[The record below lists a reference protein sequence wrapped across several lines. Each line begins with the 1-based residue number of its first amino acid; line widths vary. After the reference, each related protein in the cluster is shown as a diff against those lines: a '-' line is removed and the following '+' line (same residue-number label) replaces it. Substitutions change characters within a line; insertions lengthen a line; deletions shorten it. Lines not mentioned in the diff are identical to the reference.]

1 MNEDIDDFLSYIASE
16 RGLALNTVEAY
27 ERDVK
32 AFSKFLKEKNIVS
45 VQFVTTE
52 SIVSYLTQLTKE
64 LYATASIY
72 RSLMAIKM
80 FFRFLLRE
88 GKIGVNQAL
97 YLQSPKLWQLIPSV
111 LTHEEVEAL
120 LKMPDLST
128 EYGLRDK
135 ALLEVLYASGLRVSE
150 LCALD
155 IYSVDEQSVR
165 VIGKGQKTRIV
176 PIGEVALEAIDAY
189 LLRYRGHYD
198 SEKQLALFVN
208 KKGIRL

>member
-52 SIVSYLTQLTKE
+52 SIVSYLTQLTKD

-80 FFRFLLRE
+80 FFRF
-88 GKIGVNQAL
+88 
-97 YLQSPKLWQLIPSV
+97 S
-111 LTHEEVEAL
+111 
-120 LKMPDLST
+120 
-128 EYGLRDK
+128 
-135 ALLEVLYASGLRVSE
+135 
-150 LCALD
+150 
-155 IYSVDEQSVR
+155 
-165 VIGKGQKTRIV
+165 
-176 PIGEVALEAIDAY
+176 
-189 LLRYRGHYD
+189 
-198 SEKQLALFVN
+198 
-208 KKGIRL
+208 